1 MQQVRAILGVL
12 AISLLFG
19 CEGPSETLSSAGI
32 AIAPVTPTY
41 IIGPLDTI
49 NVFVWRNPELSAG
62 ATVRPDGVVTLPL
75 VEEMVAAGKTPV
87 QLARDIEQALSTY
100 VVDPIV
106 SVSVGGFTGPFDQQ
120 IRIVGEATT
129 PQAIPYRSEMT
140 VLDVM
145 IAVGGVT
152 EFAAANKTAL
162 VRTENGIQKTYRV
175 RIDDLLKDGDI
186 SANVYVA
193 PGDILIIPES
203 FF

>member
-1 MQQVRAILGVL
+1 MRQIRMILGFL
-12 AISLLFG
+12 AVSLLFG

-32 AIAPVTPTY
+32 GPAPVAPTY
-41 IIGPLDTI
+41 IIGPLDSV

-106 SVSVGGFTGPFDQQ
+106 SVSVGGFNGPFDQQ
-120 IRIVGEATT
+120 VRIVGEATT
-129 PQAIPYRSEMT
+129 PQAIPFRSEMT

-152 EFAAANKTAL
+152 EFAAANRTAL
-162 VRTENGIQKTYRV
+162 VRTEDGTQKTYRV
-175 RIDDLLKDGDI
+175 RVDDLLQDGDI

>member
-1 MQQVRAILGVL
+1 MRQVRAILGFL
-12 AISLLFG
+12 AILFLFG

-32 AIAPVTPTY
+32 VPAPVAPTY
-41 IIGPLDTI
+41 IIGPLDTV

-106 SVSVGGFTGPFDQQ
+106 SVSVGGFNGPFDQQ

-129 PQAIPYRSEMT
+129 PQAIPYRTEMT

-162 VRTENGIQKTYRV
+162 IRRENGTQKTYRV